1 MNKRFKERW
10 TYFWREWIRPL
21 GTVALVVFSF
31 RSSIA
36 DWNDVPTGS
45 MKPSIIEG
53 DRVFVNKL
61 AYDLKIPF
69 TRMRIAEWGDPE
81 RGDVVVFFAPTDG
94 TRMVKR
100 VIGLPGDRIE
110 LLNNQVFVN
119 GEALAYE
126 ELDSWFVEQ
135 IPAAARPAHLFASE
149 LLADR
154 KHPMMITPNRP
165 APRTGGPFVVPE
177 GHYFMMGDNRDNSL
191 DSRFYGAVARD
202 RIVGRSTAV
211 VFSFEPDRW
220 LRPRWGRFFESMP

>member
-1 MNKRFKERW
+1 MNKRIKERGKLL
-10 TYFWREWIRPL
+10 WREWIKPL

-61 AYDLKIPF
+61 AYDLKVPF
-69 TRMRIAEWGDPE
+69 TRIRLAEWGDPR

-100 VIGLPGDRIE
+100 VIGLPGDRVE
-110 LLNNQVFVN
+110 LVDNQVFVN
-119 GEALAYE
+119 GKALEYE
-126 ELDSWFVEQ
+126 PLDSWFVEQ
-135 IPAAARPAHLFASE
+135 ISKDERPKRLFASE
-149 LLADR
+149 ALGTR
-154 KHPMMITPNRP
+154 THPVMITPGRL
-165 APRTGGPFVVPE
+165 APRTGGPFVVPD

-202 RIVGRSTAV
+202 RIVGKSTAV
-211 VFSFEPDRW
+211 VLSFEPERW
-220 LRPRWGRFFESMP
+220 LRPRWGRFLEPMP

>member
-1 MNKRFKERW
+1 MNAKWKPRLRHV
-10 TYFWREWIRPL
+10 WREWIRPL
-21 GTVALVVFSF
+21 GTVALVVFTF

-45 MKPSIIEG
+45 MKPSIVEG

-69 TRMRIAEWGDPE
+69 TQIRLAEWGDPK

-110 LLNNQVFVN
+110 LVDNRVFVN
-119 GEALAYE
+119 GEPLEYSE
-126 ELDSWFVEQ
+126 PDPWFVEQ
-135 IPAAARPAHLFASE
+135 IPSRQREQHQFAAEQLGDHA
-149 LLADR
+149 
-154 KHPMMITPNRP
+154 HPMLITPERP
-165 APRTGGPFVVPE
+165 SPRTSGPFVVPT
-177 GHYFMMGDNRDNSL
+177 GQYFMMGDNRDNSF
-191 DSRFYGAVARD
+191 DSRFYGAVERD

-211 VFSFEPDRW
+211 VFSFEPERW
-220 LRPRWGRFFESMP
+220 LRPRWGRFFKPMP

>member
-1 MNKRFKERW
+1 MQDRLKHL
-10 TYFWREWIRPL
+10 WREWIRPL

-61 AYDLKIPF
+61 AYNLKIPF
-69 TRMRIAEWGDPE
+69 TRMRIAEWGAPE

-110 LLNNQVFVN
+110 LLNNRVFVN

-135 IPAAARPAHLFASE
+135 IPETDRPAHLFAAES
-149 LLADR
+149 LGDR
-154 KHPMMITPNRP
+154 LHPLMVTPGRP

-211 VFSFEPDRW
+211 VFSFEPGRW